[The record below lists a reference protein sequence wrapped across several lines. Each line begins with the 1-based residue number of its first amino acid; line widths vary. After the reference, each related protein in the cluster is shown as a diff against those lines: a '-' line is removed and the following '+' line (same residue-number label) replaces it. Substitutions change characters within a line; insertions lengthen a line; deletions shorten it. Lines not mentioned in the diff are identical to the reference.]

1 MKMKTAWFAGKGVFG
16 VFTLVILA
24 LCLFLSPLA
33 IGQTIN
39 SSNTGTITCDLLVS
53 GQPET
58 AGCTHQFVG
67 DELYKSASSGGLVIT
82 VAVDQGSKDMRAI
95 FGISNS
101 SPTSVDVIPADFSIE
116 VSSPHSKTLHYV
128 SPEKIAEAEEK
139 KARQA
144 NSSRRIRGGFA
155 NVLSALAGEESG
167 RQTTTTTTSS
177 GTVRAQ
183 SSDGTSIHGTYE
195 GNSTSTTTSPD
206 YAAQQRAAEQIR
218 QRNYAIA
225 AANAQR
231 NAAAS
236 ATNARLMQT
245 ALRANTV
252 APGGSIGGIVN
263 FEGDKHAKAILVR
276 ARVASTLYEFRF
288 NFE

>member
-1 MKMKTAWFAGKGVFG
+1 MRTRLAAF
-16 VFTLVILA
+16 A
-24 LCLFLSPLA
+24 LCVCVSPLA

-39 SSNTGTITCDLLVS
+39 PSTTGTIICDLLVS

-58 AGCTHQFVG
+58 AGCTHQYVG
-67 DELYKSASSGGLVIT
+67 DELYKTASAGGLVIT

-95 FGISNS
+95 FGISNNS
-101 SPTSVDVIPADFSIE
+101 STSVDVIPSDFSIE
-116 VSSPHSKTLHYV
+116 VSSPRTKTLHYV
-128 SPEKIAEAEEK
+128 SPEKIAEAQEK

-155 NVLSALAGEESG
+155 NALTALAGEES
-167 RQTTTTTTSS
+167 RQQTTATTTSS
-177 GTVRAQ
+177 GTIRAQ
-183 SSDGTSIHGTYE
+183 SSDGTSINATYE
-195 GNSTSTTTSPD
+195 GNSTSTTSSPD
-206 YAAQQRAAEQIR
+206 YAAQQRTAEQIR

-236 ATNARLMQT
+236 AVNARLMQA

-252 APGGSIGGIVN
+252 APGGSIGGVVY
-263 FEGDKHAKAILVR
+263 FEGDKHAKQMLVR

-288 NFE
+288 SFE